1 MAQNPPPPPP
11 QYGLRSPDGRYWWD
25 GTTWQPV
32 PDQQWAAE
40 QQARS
45 QWQPPQQPG
54 VPPTGPLGHTR
65 SVGISIL
72 LAIVT
77 LGIYTF
83 FWTYWTQDEVKRHS
97 GIGVG
102 GGLGLLIY
110 FFIHPVTYF
119 LVAADTAEMYRARGW
134 NPPVTTITGLWFLLP
149 LLGSIVWFVK
159 VQNALNAYWTALG
172 APPP

>member
-1 MAQNPPPPPP
+1 MAQNPPP
-11 QYGLRSPDGRYWWD
+11 QYGLRSPDGRHWWD
-25 GTTWQPV
+25 GTAWQPV
-32 PDQQWAAE
+32 PETQWAAE

-45 QWQPPQQPG
+45 QWQAQPG
-54 VPPTGPLGHTR
+54 VPPSGALGNTR

-77 LGIYTF
+77 LGIYTY
-83 FWTYWTQDEVKRHS
+83 FWTYWTQDEIKRHS
-97 GIGVG
+97 GFGVG

-110 FFIHPVTYF
+110 FFLHPVTYF
-119 LVAADTAEMYRARGW
+119 LIAADVAEMHRARGW
-134 NPPVTTITGLWFLLP
+134 NPPVTAITGLWVLLP
-149 LLGSIVWFVK
+149 LVGSIVWFVK